1 MIPLLAVAAVL
12 ALAPDRVELVSASD
26 DAYKAL
32 AIPRTYKTAPDAP
45 NHLLVFRGGLCIRDI
60 GLADTQVRESKGT
73 GKTVIVEETGTT
85 ERGAVAPDGRSA
97 AIVRTRYDSRVDVTP
112 GQTSTENDTVT
123 GETTVTLIDPASPDG
138 KWKTPLESSRWVQDF
153 LVLANSKGVVL
164 TTFLPRNG
172 PKDVRLLD
180 PTGREWLRVSD
191 SLGAALRIEASADG
205 SHAAAEVTYPDR
217 PDTPERGVIVIDV
230 ASGKQWTYGWRYGSD
245 AEPLSW
251 KLFDR
256 GVLGV
261 KFPKGTKYFDASGRK
276 R

>member
-1 MIPLLAVAAVL
+1 
-12 ALAPDRVELVSASD
+12 
-26 DAYKAL
+26 
-32 AIPRTYKTAPDAP
+32 
-45 NHLLVFRGGLCIRDI
+45 
-60 GLADTQVRESKGT
+60 
-73 GKTVIVEETGTT
+73 
-85 ERGAVAPDGRSA
+85 
-97 AIVRTRYDSRVDVTP
+97 
-112 GQTSTENDTVT
+112 
-123 GETTVTLIDPASPDG
+123 
-138 KWKTPLESSRWVQDF
+138 LEASRWVQDF
-153 LVLANSKGVVL
+153 LVLGNAKGVVM

-180 PTGREWLRVSD
+180 PTGREWLRISE
-191 SLGAALRIEASADG
+191 SFGAALRIEASADG
-205 SHAAAEVTYPDR
+205 SHAAAEVTFPDR
-217 PDTPERGVIVIDV
+217 PDGPECGVVVIDL

>member
-1 MIPLLAVAAVL
+1 MILPLAAAAIL
-12 ALAPDRVELVSASD
+12 ALAPDRVELLAASD

-32 AIPRTYKTAPDAP
+32 AIPRTYKTAPEAP
-45 NHLLVFRGGLCIRDI
+45 NHLLVFRGGLCVRDI

-85 ERGAVAPDGRSA
+85 ERAAVAPDGRAA
-97 AIVRTRYDSRVDVTP
+97 AIVRTRYVSRVDVTP
-112 GQTSTENDTVT
+112 GESSTDNDTVT
-123 GETTVTLIDPASPDG
+123 GETTVTLVVPASPDG
-138 KWKTPLESSRWVQDF
+138 KWKATLEASRWVQDF
-153 LVLANSKGVVL
+153 LVLGNAKGVVM

-180 PTGREWLRVSD
+180 PTGREWLRISE
-191 SLGAALRIEASADG
+191 SFGAALRIEASADG
-205 SHAAAEVTYPDR
+205 SHAAAEVTFPDR
-217 PDTPERGVIVIDV
+217 PDGPECGVVVIDL